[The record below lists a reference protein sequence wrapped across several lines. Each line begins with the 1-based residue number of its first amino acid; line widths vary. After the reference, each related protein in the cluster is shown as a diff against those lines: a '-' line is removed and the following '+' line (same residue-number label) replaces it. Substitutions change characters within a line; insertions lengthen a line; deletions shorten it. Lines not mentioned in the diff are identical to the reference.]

1 MNARRIPLT
10 LILAGLW
17 GLVQDAQAF
26 DPLRAEQHLP
36 ATPAGALIPDIA
48 GCRAGP
54 PVSPLLLGEAVERAL
69 CVNPK
74 TRQAWA
80 DVKAQAAGVG
90 TARAGYLPTV
100 NGTGQYVRDGA
111 RTDVTGHPNLSSATL
126 ANVGTGNVTLNWVL
140 YDFGAR
146 SAAVSSASALLA
158 AAQSTQDAT
167 VQSLFVTTAKDYY
180 TAQASAGALVAAR
193 DVEAMAANSLRAAS
207 GRVDKGV
214 APISD
219 ALQAQTAYTQA
230 VLNRAKADGQWQTA
244 VGTLAA
250 DMNLSPDVPLTLPGV
265 GDEVR
270 TDAQFTQAV
279 GELIEGARQAHP
291 SVMAAEAQVD
301 AAAARV
307 DQTRAEGMPSLGLV
321 SRYSLNNQPATLGLG
336 VPSFP
341 ATGRDWY
348 VGIQLTIP
356 LFEGFGRLYRIHQ
369 AQAQLEREND
379 GLDAARQQVGLEVWS
394 SYQAVRTATDSV
406 KYSATL
412 LDTAQQSFNAAEHRY
427 QAGVGNI
434 LELLN
439 AQTALANAKQQRVQ
453 ALADWKATRLRL
465 AGSLGRL
472 GMNNVQVE
480 R

>member
-1 MNARRIPLT
+1 MNARLRISLM
-10 LILAGLW
+10 LAGLW
-17 GLVQDAQAF
+17 SLAPTAQAF

-36 ATPAGALIPDIA
+36 ATPAGVLIPDIA
-48 GCRAGP
+48 GCRSGAP
-54 PVSPLLLGEAVERAL
+54 ASPLLLGEAVERAL
-69 CVNPK
+69 CSNPK

-90 TARAGYLPTV
+90 IARAAYLPTV
-100 NGTGQYVRDGA
+100 NGAVQYVRDGA
-111 RTDVTGHPNLSSATL
+111 RTDVTGHPSLSSATL
-126 ANVGTGNVTLNWVL
+126 SDVSTGNVTLNWVL

-146 SAAVSSASALLA
+146 GAALQGASALLV
-158 AAQSTQDAT
+158 AAQSTQNAT

-180 TAQASAGALVAAR
+180 TAQASAGALAAAR

-230 VLNRAKADGQWQTA
+230 VLNRTKAEGQWQTSI
-244 VGTLAA
+244 GTLAA
-250 DMNLSPDVPLTLPGV
+250 NMNLSPDAPLTLPGV
-265 GDEVR
+265 GDEGR
-270 TDAQFTQAV
+270 PDEQFTQAV
-279 GELIEGARQAHP
+279 GELIEEARRAHP
-291 SVMAAEAQVD
+291 SVLAAQAQAD
-301 AAAARV
+301 AAAAKV
-307 DQTRAEGMPSLGLV
+307 GQARAEGLPSLGLV

-336 VPSFP
+336 IPTYP

-356 LFEGFGRLYRIHQ
+356 FFEGFGRVYRVHQ
-369 AQAQLEREND
+369 AQAQLEHEHD

-394 SYQAVRTATDSV
+394 SYQAVRTSTDSV

-412 LDTAQQSFNAAEHRY
+412 LDTAQQSFNAAERRY

-453 ALADWKATRLRL
+453 ALADWKAARLRL

-472 GMNNVQVE
+472 SAADIQ
-480 R
+480 